1 VFYLTILLYDCTA
14 DIEGT
19 CRPIVISAAQTGS
32 VVGFV
37 LLSNCCQALQPPLKR
52 PKTAAKGKL
61 GLLFVIL
68 QFAFGF
74 PLSFAN
80 VCSALSLQQILGCVQ
95 FHPLGCCHKPHGCD
109 FSLFFCVCCL
119 CCCLLFS
126 SLRFP
131 RVWLWCRTSTVPIDS
146 YNSFKGQVF

>member
-1 VFYLTILLYDCTA
+1 VFHLTIVLYACTA
-14 DIEGT
+14 DIEGMF
-19 CRPIVISAAQTGS
+19 RPVVSSAAQTGS

-37 LLSNCCQALQPPLKR
+37 LLSNCWQALQPPLKR
-52 PKTAAKGKL
+52 AKTAAKGKL

-80 VCSALSLQQILGCVQ
+80 VCSTLSLQQILGCVQ

-109 FSLFFCVCCL
+109 FSLFLCVL
-119 CCCLLFS
+119 PLLLSPF
-126 SLRFP
+126 
-131 RVWLWCRTSTVPIDS
+131 
-146 YNSFKGQVF
+146 

>member
-1 VFYLTILLYDCTA
+1 MWNHLTFVLYACTA
-14 DIEGT
+14 DIEGMF
-19 CRPIVISAAQTGS
+19 RPVVSSAAQTGS

-37 LLSNCCQALQPPLKR
+37 LLSNCWQALQPPLKR

-80 VCSALSLQQILGCVQ
+80 VCSALSFQQILGCAQ
-95 FHPLGCCHKPHGCD
+95 YQLIPIIHLRDKC
-109 FSLFFCVCCL
+109 
-119 CCCLLFS
+119 S
-126 SLRFP
+126 S
-131 RVWLWCRTSTVPIDS
+131 
-146 YNSFKGQVF
+146 Y